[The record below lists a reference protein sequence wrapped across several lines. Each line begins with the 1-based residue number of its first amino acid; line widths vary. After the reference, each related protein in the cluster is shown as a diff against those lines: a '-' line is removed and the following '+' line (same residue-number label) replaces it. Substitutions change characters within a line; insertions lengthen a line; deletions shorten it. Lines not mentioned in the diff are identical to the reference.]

1 MKVKVQVQRAVRPW
15 SLSSNGDGLGV
26 ERKDLERVG
35 NVDRH
40 WIRSIHIATL
50 LSALLDACLLL
61 LISCSSVVVVGE
73 IIRRSFCA
81 SIQNSFQIQPASHLK
96 LLSSLVIKSKQTVVE
111 HSTPVSR

>member
-1 MKVKVQVQRAVRPW
+1 MKVQVQVQVQRAVRPW

-50 LSALLDACLLL
+50 LRPFRRLSAAAHQLF
-61 LISCSSVVVVGE
+61 ISSSSRGDNS
-73 IIRRSFCA
+73 SFVLC
-81 SIQNSFQIQPASHLK
+81 IHPVFVPDPASQP
-96 LLSSLVIKSKQTVVE
+96 SQASLFSCY
-111 HSTPVSR
+111 